1 MTAGSRSEPVPDQP
15 DQPDEPEVVGGL
27 LAFLVFACVAALI
40 GAATAV
46 AAIAVHRSGPGWLTL
61 AVTASLGVAWGLR
74 STGTPRLG
82 AAYCLGWLV
91 VLGFALAGRPEGDYV
106 LASDTAGYVMMATG
120 FALVVLGITSLGR
133 GEVGPG
139 T

>member
-1 MTAGSRSEPVPDQP
+1 MTAARSAEEQPEQP
-15 DQPDEPEVVGGL
+15 DPDDEVVGGL
-27 LAFLVFACVAALI
+27 LAFLAFAVVAALI

-46 AAIAVHRSGPGWLTL
+46 AALAVHRSGPAWLAL
-61 AVTASLGVAWGLR
+61 AVAASVAVAWGLR

-82 AAYCLGWLV
+82 AAYCGGWLV

-106 LASDTAGYVMMATG
+106 LAGDTAGYVMMATG

-133 GEVGPG
+133 GRARPG

>member
-1 MTAGSRSEPVPDQP
+1 MTAARSAEEQPEQP
-15 DQPDEPEVVGGL
+15 DPDDEVVGGL
-27 LAFLVFACVAALI
+27 LAFLAFAVVAALI

-46 AAIAVHRSGPGWLTL
+46 AALAVHRSGPAWLVL
-61 AVTASLGVAWGLR
+61 AVAASVAVAWGLR

-82 AAYCLGWLV
+82 AAYCVGWLV
-91 VLGFALAGRPEGDYV
+91 VLGFALGGRPEGDYV
-106 LASDTAGYVMMATG
+106 LAGDPAGYVMMATG

-133 GEVGPG
+133 GR

>member
-1 MTAGSRSEPVPDQP
+1 MTA
-15 DQPDEPEVVGGL
+15 L
-27 LAFLVFACVAALI
+27 FAGVAALV

-46 AAIAVHRSGPGWLTL
+46 AAIAVHRSGPAWLAL
-61 AVTASLGVAWGLR
+61 AVTASLGAAWGLR

-91 VLGFALAGRPEGDYV
+91 VLGLALAGRPEGDYV
-106 LASDTAGYVMMATG
+106 LAGDVAGYTLMATG

-133 GEVGPG
+133 GGVGPG
-139 T
+139 A

>member
-1 MTAGSRSEPVPDQP
+1 VRAT
-15 DQPDEPEVVGGL
+15 
-27 LAFLVFACVAALI
+27 FLGFAVAAAFI
-40 GAATAV
+40 GAATGV

-61 AVTASLGVAWGLR
+61 AVAASLGVAWGLR
-74 STGTPRLG
+74 STETPRLG

-91 VLGFALAGRPEGDYV
+91 VLGFALAGRAEGDYV
-106 LASDTAGYVMMATG
+106 LAGDTAGYVMMATG

-133 GEVGPG
+133 GEVRPG

>member
-1 MTAGSRSEPVPDQP
+1 MTTAGPGPDPRPGEPGPP
-15 DQPDEPEVVGGL
+15 AEVVGGFV
-27 LAFLVFACVAALI
+27 AFLVFAVMAALI

-46 AAIAVHRSGPGWLTL
+46 AAIAVHRSGPGWLAL
-61 AVTASLGVAWGLR
+61 AVGASLGVAWALR

-82 AAYCLGWLV
+82 AAYCLGWV
-91 VLGFALAGRPEGDYV
+91 GVLCLCLAGRPGGDYV
-106 LASDTAGYVMMATG
+106 LAGDTAGYVMMATG

-133 GEVGPG
+133 GDVRTG

>member
-1 MTAGSRSEPVPDQP
+1 MTAS
-15 DQPDEPEVVGGL
+15 
-27 LAFLVFACVAALI
+27 FVAAAFHAAASLAAACFV

-46 AAIAVHRSGPGWLTL
+46 AAIAVHRAGPVWLGL
-61 AVTASLGVAWGLR
+61 AVAVSLGVAWALR
-74 STGTPRLG
+74 STETPRLG

-91 VLGFALAGRPEGDYV
+91 VLGVALAGRPEGDYV
-106 LASDTAGYVMMATG
+106 LAGDVAGYVMMGTG

-133 GEVGPG
+133 GQVRPG

>member
-1 MTAGSRSEPVPDQP
+1 MTATRSAEENPGQP
-15 DQPDEPEVVGGL
+15 DPEDEVVGGM
-27 LAFLVFACVAALI
+27 LAFLAFAVVAALI

-46 AAIAVHRSGPGWLTL
+46 AALAVHRSGPAGLAL
-61 AVTASLGVAWGLR
+61 AVAASVAVAWGLR

-82 AAYCLGWLV
+82 AAYCVGWLV

-106 LASDTAGYVMMATG
+106 LAGDTAGYVMMATG

-133 GEVGPG
+133 GRARPG

>member
-1 MTAGSRSEPVPDQP
+1 VTTAGSGPDPLPEEPGPP
-15 DQPDEPEVVGGL
+15 TEVVGGFV
-27 LAFLVFACVAALI
+27 AFLVFAVMAALI

-46 AAIAVHRSGPGWLTL
+46 AAIAVHRSGPGWLAL
-61 AVTASLGVAWGLR
+61 AVAASLGVAWALR

-82 AAYCLGWLV
+82 AAYCMGWV
-91 VLGFALAGRPEGDYV
+91 GVLGVGLAGRPEGDYV
-106 LASDTAGYVMMATG
+106 LAGDTAGYVIMATG

-133 GEVGPG
+133 GDVRTG

>member
-1 MTAGSRSEPVPDQP
+1 MTAARSAEEQSEQP
-15 DQPDEPEVVGGL
+15 DPGDEVVGGL
-27 LAFLVFACVAALI
+27 LAFLVFASMAALI
-40 GAATAV
+40 GAATAI
-46 AAIAVHRSGPGWLTL
+46 AALAVHRSGPAWLVL
-61 AVTASLGVAWGLR
+61 AVAASVAVAWGLR

-82 AAYCLGWLV
+82 AAYCVGWLV

-106 LASDTAGYVMMATG
+106 LAGDTAGYVMMATG

-133 GEVGPG
+133 GGTRPG